1 VLKDLEMTASGG
13 GVGMAPVIGPKVQEE
28 VTHMAP
34 LTVWAYVHSLIIELT
49 TTRTMRAREWKLFKQ
64 LEMLA
69 RC

>member
-1 VLKDLEMTASGG
+1 
-13 GVGMAPVIGPKVQEE
+13 MAPVIGPKVQEE

-49 TTRTMRAREWKLFKQ
+49 TIRTMRAREWKLLKR

>member
-1 VLKDLEMTASGG
+1 
-13 GVGMAPVIGPKVQEE
+13 MAPVIGPKVQEV

-34 LTVWAYVHSLIIELT
+34 LTVCAHVHSLIIELT
-49 TTRTMRAREWKLFKQ
+49 TTRTMRAREWKLSNQ